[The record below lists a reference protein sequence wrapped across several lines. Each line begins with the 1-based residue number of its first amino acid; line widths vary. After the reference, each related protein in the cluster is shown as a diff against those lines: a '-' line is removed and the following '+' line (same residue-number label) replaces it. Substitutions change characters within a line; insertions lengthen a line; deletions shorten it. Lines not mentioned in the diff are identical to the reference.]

1 MTTITLSKTE
11 TTILLAAAERGG
23 AIEIPEATKPATQQR
38 LMGRFER
45 EKLIRAE
52 EDRHVLTL
60 LGYRAIGLRPP
71 RQKRTEDGA
80 RKASKRTMVLELL
93 GRAEGASI
101 AELMSATGWLPHTTR
116 AALSRLRSAGTLLL
130 KSSREDG
137 TTAYRIVAE
146 EHAAPKRRS
155 RAKQVEGEAAAA
167 ALA

>member
-60 LGYRAIGLRPP
+60 LGYRAVGLRPP

-80 RKASKRTMVLELL
+80 PRKASKRTMVLELL

-116 AALSRLRSAGTLLL
+116 AALSRLRSAGKPLL
-130 KSSREDG
+130 KSSREDD
-137 TTAYRIVAE
+137 TTAYRILVE
-146 EHAAPKRRS
+146 EPAAPKRRS
-155 RAKQVEGEAAAA
+155 RAKQAEGAEAART
-167 ALA
+167 